1 MPLSNCLSLTTLS
14 GLILLLLSVPTC
26 SGQDQP
32 GQPPDTVP
40 KPARAPIEWTKIQ
53 DLRPDARATDRPVKD
68 KWAVVVGIGTFAE
81 KPLNNGIGMDQA
93 AREFYDYLI
102 DPKAGRFEKD
112 HVILI
117 TNNEATRQSILAATG
132 PQWLGQ
138 VAGPDDLVVIFI
150 GTHGFPAGDGNTY
163 LCTYNSALDNLFA
176 TGISMKSFMESL
188 RKHVNSD
195 RIVLVLQA
203 CYSGAAELTSGAKAL
218 YKSFNIDLDKV
229 VLGKGYVIA
238 SSSRPDQMTWGD
250 VFSKN
255 LVKSLREKGGLI
267 SFQEAFAAAGQR
279 TEYDTTHDCQ
289 GCQTQTP
296 VLKSEWTGKDLVVG
310 VPPVSRVKALPEG
323 AVNFLSAESHY
334 MLASKQVAQG
344 DLQGAIKEYQ
354 ATIATDPTYANAYG
368 DYGSVLAMK
377 GDWAAAAEK
386 LRQAIAIVP
395 NDELF
400 HANYA
405 RVLAHL
411 GKDQESNLELNTAYT
426 LNPKDR
432 HVLTALSDRALK
444 AADLGEAVRYLT
456 EALALYPKSAALHDR
471 MSYLLTRQGDL
482 ANALTHAEEAVALE
496 PSSASARMN
505 LGSILLLRGKIN
517 DAITSYQ
524 AAIRLEPANCDAH
537 YLLGSALEAK
547 GDREGAINEL
557 NVFMSMCKTDDPK
570 GLDAQR
576 RLAKLMS
583 EK

>member
-1 MPLSNCLSLTTLS
+1 
-14 GLILLLLSVPTC
+14 
-26 SGQDQP
+26 
-32 GQPPDTVP
+32 
-40 KPARAPIEWTKIQ
+40 
-53 DLRPDARATDRPVKD
+53 
-68 KWAVVVGIGTFAE
+68 
-81 KPLNNGIGMDQA
+81 
-93 AREFYDYLI
+93 
-102 DPKAGRFEKD
+102 
-112 HVILI
+112 
-117 TNNEATRQSILAATG
+117 
-132 PQWLGQ
+132 
-138 VAGPDDLVVIFI
+138 
-150 GTHGFPAGDGNTY
+150 
-163 LCTYNSALDNLFA
+163 
-176 TGISMKSFMESL
+176 
-188 RKHVNSD
+188 
-195 RIVLVLQA
+195 
-203 CYSGAAELTSGAKAL
+203 
-218 YKSFNIDLDKV
+218 
-229 VLGKGYVIA
+229 
-238 SSSRPDQMTWGD
+238 
-250 VFSKN
+250 
-255 LVKSLREKGGLI
+255 
-267 SFQEAFAAAGQR
+267 
-279 TEYDTTHDCQ
+279 
-289 GCQTQTP
+289 
-296 VLKSEWTGKDLVVG
+296 
-310 VPPVSRVKALPEG
+310 
-323 AVNFLSAESHY
+323 
-334 MLASKQVAQG
+334 
-344 DLQGAIKEYQ
+344 
-354 ATIATDPTYANAYG
+354 TIATDSTYANAYG

-557 NVFMSMCKTDDPK
+557 NAFMSMCKTDDPK